1 MVKMINVTCILP
13 PKQPKQKKNAQK
25 HCTVAVTD
33 LNEKKNLPYTLGRIR
48 SMSLDFYSCLLEG

>member
-1 MVKMINVTCILP
+1 MINVLCILP

-33 LNEKKNLPYTLGRIR
+33 LNGKKPPIYTGQNMFHE
-48 SMSLDFYSCLLEG
+48 S